1 MLERFYNFNEILGG
15 ASKHADCHGTRKM
28 KRHPRK
34 SHKTRKELRGGG
46 GSPLYLKLVKTGKDN
61 M

>member
-1 MLERFYNFNEILGG
+1 
-15 ASKHADCHGTRKM
+15 M

-34 SHKTRKELRGGG
+34 SHKTRKELWGGGG